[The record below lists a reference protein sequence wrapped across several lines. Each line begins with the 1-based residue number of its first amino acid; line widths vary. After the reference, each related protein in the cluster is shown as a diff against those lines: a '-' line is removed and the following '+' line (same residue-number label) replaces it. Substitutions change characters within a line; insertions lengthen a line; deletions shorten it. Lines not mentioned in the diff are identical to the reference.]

1 LHFLSELGA
10 ALMSP
15 IVGEPIAVDPYAS
28 NKPEPYLNIDQI
40 TLKIRDEDEIEDVQR
55 ACQRRTLLVVGTI
68 ALMVELVN
76 TTIVVYDIVITHGS
90 FRSALSFSLFRKL
103 KVLPLINLVCCF
115 VGITCACSK
124 NKVPTGCDGLASCAS
139 CPCIPWSIT
148 ILGILRLPEMIIVV
162 VQYLKT
168 RDDNNNDAAFEWTL
182 IAIGFLYAIVLRF
195 FGFYWLRRCRRQN
208 GYWCCIPGSLE
219 PSTSDA
225 QDSTTSPDSTT
236 GSEGV

>member
-1 LHFLSELGA
+1 MA
-10 ALMSP
+10 P

-28 NKPEPYLNIDQI
+28 NKPEPYLNTDQI
-40 TLKIRDEDEIEDVQR
+40 TLTIKDEDEIEDALR
-55 ACQRRTLLVVGTI
+55 ACQRRTLWVVGAI
-68 ALMVELVN
+68 ALIVELVN
-76 TTIVVYDIVITHGS
+76 TTIVVYDIVITSHGS

-124 NKVPTGCDGLASCAS
+124 TKVPTGCDCLASCAS

-168 RDDNNNDAAFEWTL
+168 KDDSNNSDPAFEWTL
-182 IAIGFLYAIVLRF
+182 IAIGFLYAITLRG

-208 GYWCCIPGSLE
+208 GYWCCIPGSLVE
-219 PSTSDA
+219 PSRFAENSC
-225 QDSTTSPDSTT
+225 STTSSDSTRS
-236 GSEGV
+236 SEEP